1 MTPLAFG
8 EMHRGQPVRTESV
21 DSVVWVSMNDTH
33 HTSTTIP
40 FVPGRIGADAQ
51 QRGIGALIGSV
62 VGDALG
68 APFEFGPSNAY
79 SESFPTSCRG
89 TSTEMVGGGA
99 FDWDPGEF
107 TDDSQMMLALAESL
121 VARGGLD
128 LDDLWERF
136 RAWRSGAT
144 DCGTTTSAALSHDD
158 RHEAAAEAH
167 RHRGRTA
174 SNGALMRTWA
184 VALAFVGHDTAEV
197 MRVARAQAET
207 THFDPLAGWAAAIGT
222 ELCRRA
228 IVGFDLLD
236 QIDDVL
242 TFVDP
247 SCRAEFA
254 RVLAVDWVP
263 NRAEDHSNGAAT
275 ICLAQAVWALRVSH
289 DFESAMR
296 AAIDLGGDTD
306 TVACV
311 AGALAGAVH
320 SVQGIPSRW
329 MTVVN
334 GSFTTPSGRSTYR
347 YADLLDTAR
356 LLLGRDRANR
366 TRLEVPAHPEQVDD
380 ALPVF
385 ASDLGGAIE
394 CDGNFAT
401 VSLCLIDG
409 RLDHHAVRRELYMR
423 DEEGPDENVN
433 LLAAVVDAVDTID
446 ALLADGHRV
455 LVHCHGG
462 RSRTG
467 LVLKA
472 WAMRRH
478 GFDEMR
484 AHAWLEARWHRY
496 QPWNSTFTEFLR
508 DTWEPRVAR

>member
-1 MTPLAFG
+1 MWNHRVPAHTVFVDRLDQMTPLAFG

-68 APFEFGPSNAY
+68 APFEFGPPNAY
-79 SESFPTSCRG
+79 SERFPTSCRG

-121 VARGGLD
+121 VARRGLD

-207 THFDPLAGWAAAIGT
+207 THFDPLAGWAASGHRRVRSDRPDRRRSHVRRPVVSRRVRSGAGGRLGAESGRGSLQRRRHHLSGT
-222 ELCRRA
+222 GG
-228 IVGFDLLD
+228 V
-236 QIDDVL
+236 
-242 TFVDP
+242 
-247 SCRAEFA
+247 
-254 RVLAVDWVP
+254 
-263 NRAEDHSNGAAT
+263 GAAGVT
-275 ICLAQAVWALRVSH
+275 RLRV
-289 DFESAMR
+289 
-296 AAIDLGGDTD
+296 GD
-306 TVACV
+306 AR
-311 AGALAGAVH
+311 GH
-320 SVQGIPSRW
+320 RSRW
-329 MTVVN
+329 
-334 GSFTTPSGRSTYR
+334 
-347 YADLLDTAR
+347 
-356 LLLGRDRANR
+356 
-366 TRLEVPAHPEQVDD
+366 
-380 ALPVF
+380 
-385 ASDLGGAIE
+385 
-394 CDGNFAT
+394 
-401 VSLCLIDG
+401 
-409 RLDHHAVRRELYMR
+409 
-423 DEEGPDENVN
+423 
-433 LLAAVVDAVDTID
+433 
-446 ALLADGHRV
+446 
-455 LVHCHGG
+455 
-462 RSRTG
+462 
-467 LVLKA
+467 
-472 WAMRRH
+472 
-478 GFDEMR
+478 
-484 AHAWLEARWHRY
+484 
-496 QPWNSTFTEFLR
+496 
-508 DTWEPRVAR
+508 

>member
-1 MTPLAFG
+1 
-8 EMHRGQPVRTESV
+8 
-21 DSVVWVSMNDTH
+21 MNDTH

-51 QRGIGALIGSV
+51 QRGIGALLGAT

-68 APFEFGPSNAY
+68 APFEFGPAHRY
-79 SESFPTSCRG
+79 SDRFATSCRG
-89 TSTEMVGGGA
+89 TCTEMIGGGA
-99 FDWDPGEF
+99 FDWAPGEF

-121 VARGGLD
+121 IARGGLD
-128 LDDLWERF
+128 LDDVWLRF
-136 RAWRSGAT
+136 IAWRSQAT
-144 DCGTTTSAALSHDD
+144 DCGSTTAGALAHGA
-158 RHEAAAEAH
+158 RHGAAAEAH
-167 RHRGRTA
+167 RQLGRTA

-184 VALAFVGHDTAEV
+184 IALAFVGHDTEEV
-197 MRVARAQAET
+197 MSAARAQAGL

-228 IVGFDLLD
+228 ILGADPLS

-242 TFVDP
+242 SFVDP
-247 SCRAEFA
+247 ACRAEFVE
-254 RVLAVDWVP
+254 VLSPDWVP
-263 NRAEDHSNGAAT
+263 NQPDDHSNGSALV
-275 ICLAQAVWALRVSH
+275 CLAQAVWALRVSH

-296 AAIDLGGDTD
+296 AVIDLGGDTD

-356 LLLGRDRANR
+356 LLLGRDRASR

-380 ALPVF
+380 ELPVF

-423 DEEGPDENVN
+423 DEEGPDENAN
-433 LLAAVVDAVDTID
+433 LLAAVVDAVDSID
-446 ALLADGHRV
+446 ALLAEGHRV

-478 GFDEMR
+478 GFSEPE
-484 AHAWLEARWHRY
+484 AHEWLRERWYRY
-496 QPWNSTFTEFLR
+496 EPWNTTFTEFLR
-508 DTWEPRVAR
+508 DTWELRVAR